1 MDAHDRFR
9 AWLASTGKT
18 QAAMGE
24 LLGGYT
30 QPHICHL
37 AGAGTQKPSRRL
49 AKTIERL
56 SATWIDGPILAAE
69 WDAPPTPT
77 RPGLAL
83 ARPIALS
90 HAGSPVALTGGT
102 R

>member
-30 QPHICHL
+30 QPHISNL
-37 AGAGTQKPSRRL
+37 AGSRSHRPSRRL

-56 SATWIDGPILAAE
+56 STTWVDGPIRAAE
-69 WDAPPTPT
+69 WDAVEAPT
-77 RPGLAL
+77 RPGLARPGL
-83 ARPIALS
+83 AVS
-90 HAGSPVALTGGT
+90 HVGSPMAVAGGT